1 MQTIANTLYDAAF
14 KYLMIYAITFI
25 FISVQCRAQ
34 NNLQVVESLKK
45 IEGKFYAVPHNDS
58 LILNNNHK
66 HAMMMFKRKTDDLEN
81 RQLDSLYHT
90 FEIKHIKK
98 RKVAVKF
105 ISENTLVYQ
114 KVFKI
119 KQLKDES
126 FRLKNKNLIISGI
139 PLLFLSV
146 DFKSITIKPDTY
158 GLVIEEK
165 SSYYAHFLCFG
176 TSRETKFTNK
186 YKRIMK

>member
-1 MQTIANTLYDAAF
+1 MQTIANMLYDAAF
-14 KYLMIYAITFI
+14 KYLMIYAIMFI
-25 FISVQCRAQ
+25 FINIQSRAQ

-45 IEGKFYAVPHNDS
+45 LEGEFYAVPHDDS
-58 LILNNNHK
+58 VMLNNNYK
-66 HAMMMFKRKTDDLEN
+66 HAMMMFKRKTDGLEN
-81 RQLDSLYHT
+81 RLLDSLYHT
-90 FEIKHIKK
+90 FEIKHVKK

-119 KQLKDES
+119 KQLKDGS

-146 DFKSITIKPDTY
+146 DFKSITIKPDTQ

-165 SSYYAHFLCFG
+165 SAYYAHFLCFG
-176 TSRETKFTNK
+176 TARETTFINK
-186 YKRIMK
+186 YKRIIK